1 MATVKKS
8 ATVRAHPPAIK
19 MVVAAIVALKEKNG
33 SSSQAI
39 RKYIKD
45 TFQVDMDRQAVF
57 IRKALNTGVQKG
69 VLIQTKGKGA
79 SGSFKLDPAKDKAKE
94 QAEKVKE
101 RAKAKKE
108 KDQAKKAEMKAKK
121 AEKAAAKKEKAKK
134 TKITKKKTPKKIVK
148 KTPTKKVA
156 AKKTAAKPSKKVAKP
171 SKAAKSPKP
180 KLLTKRFPR
189 IISLYH
195 HGYREKAIK
204 ESRQAQQSRKE
215 SKAKGKK
222 GHQSSKAEEDHQ
234 AKEMYQLAYFCPK
247 HQ

>member
-1 MATVKKS
+1 MTA
-8 ATVRAHPPAIK
+8 
-19 MVVAAIVALKEKNG
+19 VVGIQ
-33 SSSQAI
+33 SSI
-39 RKYIKD
+39 
-45 TFQVDMDRQAVF
+45 
-57 IRKALNTGVQKG
+57 GVQKG

-108 KDQAKKAEMKAKK
+108 KEQAKKAEMKAKK

-180 KLLTKRFPR
+180 KDCPNMSEDLTD
-189 IISLYH
+189 
-195 HGYREKAIK
+195 IK
-204 ESRQAQQSRKE
+204 DRCVRVSP
-215 SKAKGKK
+215 
-222 GHQSSKAEEDHQ
+222 HI
-234 AKEMYQLAYFCPK
+234 FCPPGTATETPITVCLLELGTVT
-247 HQ
+247 

>member
-134 TKITKKKTPKKIVK
+134 IKITKKKTPKKIVK

-180 KLLTKRFPR
+180 K
-189 IISLYH
+189 
-195 HGYREKAIK
+195 GG
-204 ESRQAQQSRKE
+204 SRDTGGTQKGGN
-215 SKAKGKK
+215 SKNVSTCMRL
-222 GHQSSKAEEDHQ
+222 HC
-234 AKEMYQLAYFCPK
+234 LK